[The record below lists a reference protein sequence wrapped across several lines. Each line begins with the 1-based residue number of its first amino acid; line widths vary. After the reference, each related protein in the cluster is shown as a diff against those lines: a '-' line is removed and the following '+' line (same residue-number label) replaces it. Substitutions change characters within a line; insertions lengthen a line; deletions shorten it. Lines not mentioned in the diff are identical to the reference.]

1 MVRKLSD
8 IQQSKKPARPTV
20 RPFTVGLLLLR
31 AKRHGISV
39 DELGVFSIGEII
51 DLQIEEANDHEE
63 WDYIPTQADID
74 LFTR

>member
-1 MVRKLSD
+1 M
-8 IQQSKKPARPTV
+8 
-20 RPFTVGLLLLR
+20 
-31 AKRHGISV
+31 